1 MAGQIPDD
9 FEMTIYIALKTVTR
23 GARLDLAAKL
33 PHQSDRGPQSVA
45 RQLLDQFRL
54 SNLTIIKSEPISSRW
69 TTFDDTN
76 YARRQGKDG
85 TP

>member
-33 PHQSDRGPQSVA
+33 PHQADRGPQSAA

-54 SNLTIIKSEPISSRW
+54 SNLTIIKSEPISSPS
-69 TTFDDTN
+69 
-76 YARRQGKDG
+76 YSRRRRE
-85 TP
+85 